1 MKRSQSIIVLLVV
14 LTVAAFQPRPQ
25 PLGVGQRLELGLADK
40 GAAPA
45 ELFHTQTGEVAVIPI
60 KLAPHDWMA
69 DSPEEIE
76 YVTLDGTWKQLRPER
91 TFECD
96 YRITYI
102 IFQRLADGRLGLLGD
117 CFRIAPQRGATYL
130 LAHDEAQ
137 QTTELLVPE
146 MLPIDIA
153 GWASWDPTLTR
164 AIVNFG
170 RLYSGMY
177 WIDAAGAAAPVTA
190 TIQADGKRFS
200 LETAFVAYLQHRE
213 VVERTGNAKAP
224 VWSPDGSTIAF
235 FASVAAINRE
245 GMDRIRSDRWV
256 LCLMDAR
263 TQAIRV
269 ALNPVY
275 GVTIPRWSSD
285 GRFLA
290 LSGRLGAHG
299 PKGVWVYAV
308 ANGATRLIAE
318 GEFGNILWSADDQ
331 AIYAIRYHDKNYRRE
346 QTEVWRY
353 EVGAVLSAL
362 NNDNAAR

>member
-1 MKRSQSIIVLLVV
+1 MKRCPYLVLLVA
-14 LTVAAFQPRPQ
+14 LTLAACQPRPQ
-25 PLGVGQRLELGLADK
+25 PLGVGQRLELGLANK

-60 KLAPHDWMA
+60 DVVHHERIG
-69 DSPEEIE
+69 DSPEAIA
-76 YVTLDGTWKQLRPER
+76 YVTLDGTWKQLRLER
-91 TFECD
+91 MFKCD

-117 CFRIAPQRGATYL
+117 CFRSAPQRGARYL

-164 AIVNFG
+164 AIVSFG
-170 RLYSGMY
+170 SLYSGMY

-245 GMDRIRSDRWV
+245 GMHRIRSDRWV
-256 LCLMDAR
+256 VCLMDAR

-353 EVGAVLSAL
+353 EVGEVLSAL